1 MLEGVVTTQAQEVQ
15 VPPATQARQVPHAGQ
30 RPQAAVGLGPGPSST
45 PPAAGG
51 S

>member
-1 MLEGVVTTQAQEVQ
+1 MLEGVVTAQAQEVQ

-30 RPQAAVGLGPGPSST
+30 LPQAAVGPGSGVSST
-45 PPAAGG
+45 APAADG